1 MLVVG
6 VNYITPESAPVVK
19 KIADSYK
26 YKYDKK
32 RELAHMAAQSIE
44 AKDLIETL
52 VDKKCEVGD
61 IQDIYRSVFNIKDQG
76 IKIYTKPSKANF

>member
-1 MLVVG
+1 
-6 VNYITPESAPVVK
+6 
-19 KIADSYK
+19 
-26 YKYDKK
+26 
-32 RELAHMAAQSIE
+32 MAAQSRE
-44 AKDLIETL
+44 AKNLIETL